1 MSSKLSREC
10 FLALDLE
17 RAPDVILFDMDPT
30 LYTIKEASRRSGV
43 SIDTLRYYERIGLMP
58 HVQRAANG
66 HRRYTGMD
74 LGWLHLLNLL
84 RNTGMSI
91 QQMLRFVVLEQKG
104 TTALPEQVEMLKKHR
119 AVLFQHIREMETSIG
134 VLDEKITYYS
144 GLAKQV
150 PKTLPADPPPRRKSP
165 SVNRRPRARAST
177 R

>member
-1 MSSKLSREC
+1 MNTK
-10 FLALDLE
+10 
-17 RAPDVILFDMDPT
+17 
-30 LYTIKEASRRSGV
+30 LYTIKEASSRSGI

-58 HVQRAANG
+58 SVQRMSNG

-91 QQMLRFVVLEQKG
+91 QQMLHFVKLEQKG
-104 TTALPEQVEMLKKHR
+104 ATALPEQVEILKKHR
-119 AVLFQHIREMETSIG
+119 TVLFQHIQEMETSIA
-134 VLDEKITYYS
+134 VLDEKIKYYS

-150 PKTLPADPPPRRKSP
+150 PKSLPVDSPPRGKSP
-165 SVNRRPRARAST
+165 SVNRRPKARAST